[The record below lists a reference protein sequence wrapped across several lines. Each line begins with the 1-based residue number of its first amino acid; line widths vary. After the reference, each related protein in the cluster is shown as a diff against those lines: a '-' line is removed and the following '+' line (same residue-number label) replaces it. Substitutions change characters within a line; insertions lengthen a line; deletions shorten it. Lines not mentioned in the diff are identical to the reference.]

1 VLSLKINFMNKYIIT
16 FFLLLNTFIY
26 GQQDSIR
33 NLNEVMV
40 YGSNKNNVK
49 KILKKIKKS
58 CINNYEFEERLYQ
71 VSEISI
77 MDQNDT
83 LIRKNKEIQ
92 LFVKSLNN
100 NFSKNDIQD
109 EKNIDFKSIFF
120 SKYINI
126 KDSPLFW
133 ISEALYRKNL
143 NILNFDFFNNISSY
157 DYEIIYCE
165 NKIKVQFKS
174 KELYNGYFICDNQ
187 NYNLIEISF
196 KNSTPYP
203 FFVSSSKN
211 GKKESV
217 KNWKYEIENTLIEF
231 GNNISKFYIKS
242 IFTNEVINNYT
253 FEKFDKKE
261 DTIFQEGPF
270 QFTSILNLQ
279 VK

>member
-1 VLSLKINFMNKYIIT
+1 MNKYIIT